1 MVVHGGST
9 VNHRRPHT
17 PSRDF
22 TQNRLYNAPIRP
34 SLAPSLMHSLPC
46 RFHSKSASVLP
57 SSMSCAS
64 FSATTCELV
73 QASETKSRHHRQE
86 GRTLLWV
93 PQDRKPGRTWFSISS
108 SRATASPHRTTALAV
123 LLPAHSTA
131 THRSLAGRLREG
143 ATQGGGACTS
153 RSRRR
158 RTAAAPPWRGAGDSA
173 VASRPQGGC
182 VTR

>member
-1 MVVHGGST
+1 MSVAKPVHPWSEQRKSVENLRPDRQNQSAHLDPRPPG
-9 VNHRRPHT
+9 VAHRRCG
-17 PSRDF
+17 PSRRHGLLVDGF
-22 TQNRLYNAPIRP
+22 LLTDAVKLVEMTGPRKTGA
-34 SLAPSLMHSLPC
+34 SLT
-46 RFHSKSASVLP
+46 FSASCAQPRARRRLLP
-57 SSMSCAS
+57 R
-64 FSATTCELV
+64 SA
-73 QASETKSRHHRQE
+73 
-86 GRTLLWV
+86 
-93 PQDRKPGRTWFSISS
+93 S
-108 SRATASPHRTTALAV
+108 SRATASPHRITVLAV

>member
-1 MVVHGGST
+1 MYFSLHLCIYLWFVPSVYISA
-9 VNHRRPHT
+9 
-17 PSRDF
+17 PSRRHGLLVDGILLRDAVKLVEM
-22 TQNRLYNAPIRP
+22 TGPRKTGA
-34 SLAPSLMHSLPC
+34 SLT
-46 RFHSKSASVLP
+46 FSASCAQPRARRRLLP
-57 SSMSCAS
+57 R
-64 FSATTCELV
+64 SA
-73 QASETKSRHHRQE
+73 
-86 GRTLLWV
+86 
-93 PQDRKPGRTWFSISS
+93 S
-108 SRATASPHRTTALAV
+108 SRATASPHRTTVLAV